1 MRHLERL
8 AKTQTARVGAA
19 LLVVAL
25 TGCGQAPPPAVAP
38 PSEANAA
45 SSVETRWLTVT
56 PATDQAIL
64 EATAWTVAAPGGV
77 ALLTTTIRGRIE
89 RVLVRPGDRVHEGDA
104 LVVLRAP
111 ELVSAVAARASAQK
125 RITAYEKHVKE
136 LASLRKDGLLRSAEL
151 FQVEAQLAD
160 IQAEKSAAEA
170 ILRGAGLDDRAATEV
185 QTTGLWTL
193 HAPIDGVV
201 RALTA
206 EMGGLAEPGAPPLV
220 QLVGDRAARVEAHL
234 HQALPA
240 GVRVRFEPTQG
251 PAIDLQDAATATA
264 IDPQDGSLVRWFE
277 PTSPVDLPTNLRGR
291 LVVAALPDGAFQV
304 PARALMQRPDGA
316 SVVLKQG
323 NSAVFRHVEVLAG
336 SGTSAIVRG
345 LQKADVIAAEADR
358 SPLARPPE
366 AGE

>member
-1 MRHLERL
+1 MRRL
-8 AKTQTARVGAA
+8 VAFA
-19 LLVVAL
+19 VVV
-25 TGCGQAPPPAVAP
+25 GCGHPAEPVTPVA
-38 PSEANAA
+38 EANGS
-45 SSVETRWLTVT
+45 SSVETRWLTVV

-77 ALLTTTIRGRIE
+77 ALLTTTVRGRIE

-125 RITAYEKHVKE
+125 RISAYEKHVHE
-136 LASLRKDGLLRSAEL
+136 LASLRKDGLLRTAEL

-160 IQAEKSAAEA
+160 IQAEKSAADA
-170 ILRGAGLDDRAATEV
+170 ILRGAGLDDRAANEV
-185 QTTGLWTL
+185 QQTGLWTL

-201 RALTA
+201 RVVTA

-234 HQALPA
+234 HQALPI
-240 GVRVRFEPTQG
+240 GVRVRFEPTYG
-251 PAIDLQDAATATA
+251 PPVDLRDAVTATA

-277 PTSPVDLPTNLRGR
+277 PLQATNLPTDLRGR

-304 PARALMQRPDGA
+304 PARALVQRPDGA
-316 SVVLKQG
+316 AVVLKQG
-323 NSAVFRHVEVLAG
+323 ATAVFRQVEVLAV

-345 LQKADVIAAEADR
+345 LHKADVIAAEADR

-366 AGE
+366 VGE

>member
-1 MRHLERL
+1 MRRI
-8 AKTQTARVGAA
+8 
-19 LLVVAL
+19 LLCATL
-25 TGCGQAPPPAVAP
+25 LGCGKAPTELPAPEPAG
-38 PSEANAA
+38 A

-77 ALLTTTIRGRIE
+77 ALLTTTVRGRIE
-89 RVLVRPGDRVHEGDA
+89 RVLTRPGDRVHAGDA
-104 LVVLRAP
+104 LVQLRAP

-136 LASLRKDGLLRSAEL
+136 LAALRRDGLLRTAEL

-160 IQAEKSAAEA
+160 IQAERSAAEA
-170 ILRGAGLDDRAATEV
+170 ILRGAGLDDAAAAEV
-185 QTTGLWTL
+185 QQTGLWTL
-193 HAPIDGVV
+193 RAPIDGVV
-201 RALTA
+201 RAVTA
-206 EMGGLAEPGAPPLV
+206 ELGGLAEPGAPPLV

-234 HQALPA
+234 HQPLPA
-240 GVRVRFEPTQG
+240 GVRVRFEPTLG
-251 PAIDLQDAATATA
+251 PAVDLQDAATATA
-264 IDPQDGSLVRWFE
+264 IDPQDGSQVRWFE
-277 PTSPVDLPTNLRGR
+277 PATPTELPTNLRGR

-316 SVVLKQG
+316 AVVLQQG
-323 NSAVFRHVEVLAG
+323 AGAVFRHVEVLAV

-345 LQKADVIAAEADR
+345 VHKADVIAAEADR